1 MKFLEK
7 NLILLLILSLLNLYL
22 PRLSFSQVGFIDPE
36 ITKHSPEMRSS
47 PEENIPVEEVTKKRP
62 GWIWWVLALLVV
74 GGAIAIASA
83 GAGGGGGGSST
94 NSTGSSA
101 GGNGGS
107 VAVGW

>member
-47 PEENIPVEEVTKKRP
+47 PEENIPVEEVSKKRTD
-62 GWIWWVLALLVV
+62 WVWWVLGALVV
-74 GGAIAIASA
+74 GGAIAAAAA
-83 GAGGGGGGSST
+83 GGGGGGGGGSSNNT
-94 NSTGSSA
+94 SSS
-101 GGNGGS
+101 GGNSGS